1 MFVPVVIAV
10 SHGNGSATEPG
21 RRWVLGQL
29 AAVALLENTLN
40 IQRALNRL
48 TVGAHRHHSLLTRG
62 GGNT

>member
-48 TVGAHRHHSLLTRG
+48 TVGAH
-62 GGNT
+62 